1 MKMFKLNGTF
11 HQTLAVLAVVFS
23 ELCLGIGIGWLAP
36 TLILLQKYNTHVIL
50 TLEECSWIASIEH
63 FGKIFGA
70 LTSALLVDVVGRKFL
85 LTFTAFVFFIQ
96 WPIVIFAKSAL
107 ALCAIRIIFG
117 FSWGLFEGANTVY
130 LGETCTPKMRSILG
144 TIAITADYFAVMI
157 ELIIATYFSFTTT
170 AVINSA
176 ITFLAFLS
184 AFWLKEPAQFLLMK
198 GNHDKALENLMW
210 LRGVTDP
217 NDVKTEFE
225 EISQDVAKERSKKS
239 SLKETLTA
247 PANYKSV
254 CLLVIIYGLV
264 ASAGYFPVMSY
275 SAMFFSETNV
285 FTSKELTILLGMS
298 QFLVVCVTSFV
309 IDRFNRRSIIMISF
323 SIISLA
329 HAGSALLYYVNDK
342 IYPVPYFSW
351 LIFITMNIFVG
362 VFAFMYPAI
371 FLIRSELFP
380 LSIKAVGGCSAII
393 SFGVFSLLTTKMFI
407 SILTAFGI
415 YVNFVIFSVISAALV
430 IFVYFFLPETRNKS
444 LIEIQKVWA
453 KED

>member
-1 MKMFKLNGTF
+1 MLKFNEAF
-11 HQTLAVLAVVFS
+11 HQTLAVLTVVFS
-23 ELCLGIGIGWLAP
+23 EFCLGMGIGWLAP

-50 TLEECSWIASIEH
+50 TLEECSWIASLEH

-70 LTSALLVDVVGRKFL
+70 ITSGLLIDVIGRKSI

-96 WPIVIFAKSAL
+96 WPIIIFAKSAL
-107 ALCAIRIIFG
+107 ILYAIRIVFG
-117 FSWGLFEGANTVY
+117 FCWGFFDGTNTVY
-130 LGETCTPKMRSILG
+130 LGENCTPQMRGMLG
-144 TIAITADYFAVMI
+144 TIAISAHYLAVMI
-157 ELIIATYFSFTTT
+157 ELAIATYFSFTTT
-170 AVINSA
+170 AMINAS
-176 ITFLAFLS
+176 ISFLALIS

-198 GNHDKALENLMW
+198 GNHTKALETLMW
-210 LRGVTDP
+210 LRGVSDP
-217 NDVKTEFE
+217 LEVKTEFD

-239 SLKETLTA
+239 SLKQTLTA

-254 CLLVIIYGLV
+254 CLLVIIYALV
-264 ASAGYFPVMSY
+264 ASSGYFPVMSF

-285 FTSKELTILLGMS
+285 FTSKQLTILLGMS
-298 QFLVVCVTSFV
+298 QFLVVCGTSFV

-329 HAGSALLYYVNDK
+329 HGCSALLYYINDN
-342 IYPVPYFSW
+342 ICPVPYFSW
-351 LIFITMNIFVG
+351 LIFISTNIFVG
-362 VFAFMYPAI
+362 VFAFVYPAI

-380 LSIKAVGGCSAII
+380 LSIKAVGGCLAII

-415 YVNFVIFSVISAALV
+415 YVNFAIFSIISATLV